1 MKKPKLIKTFI
12 INDLS
17 ERDYL
22 EILKRKIRKY
32 IIAIMLT
39 NYVNCQEQLKH
50 VAKNGIKTKH
60 ICDQ

>member
-32 IIAIMLT
+32 IIAIMLSLQIMLIVR
-39 NYVNCQEQLKH
+39 NN
-50 VAKNGIKTKH
+50 
-60 ICDQ
+60 

>member
-17 ERDYL
+17 KRDYL
-22 EILKRKIRKY
+22 EILKRKTRKY
-32 IIAIMLT
+32 IKAILLT
-39 NYVNCQEQLKH
+39 NYVNYQEQLKQ